1 MVTSEP
7 MARSQSLKAPVLRS
21 SRALSGA
28 NLSDGL
34 PVIQNALYPL
44 GRPGD
49 DRLAQFARERP

>member
-44 GRPGD
+44 G
-49 DRLAQFARERP
+49 